1 MKDHSWIDYEIF
13 GKRYRYA
20 GAWPDDRRI
29 RSAIGDAHCRL
40 SNGGDTS
47 KESLIREA
55 GGTVLEVHSVRPDG
69 SIRPVDLPDF
79 RTDC

>member
-29 RSAIGDAHCRL
+29 QSAIGDASCQL
-40 SNGGDTS
+40 GNGGDNSTS
-47 KESLIREA
+47 SLIREA

-69 SIRPVDLPDF
+69 SIRVEDLPDWH
-79 RTDC
+79 TD